1 MKINITNDQNK
12 QGQHICR
19 KVYLEMIT
27 NHNQGKDEEIVVY
40 FHVLLV
46 L

>member
-1 MKINITNDQNK
+1 MIKINKGNTFVGKYI
-12 QGQHICR
+12 
-19 KVYLEMIT
+19 YLEMIT